1 VVVLTIV
8 RNDCVVLDDEE
19 EEEDDDDDND
29 DELSSFVN
37 CSDDECGVSGIGT
50 GGNRELCHRLEP
62 YTAVV

>member
-1 VVVLTIV
+1 VVVFTIV

-19 EEEDDDDDND
+19 EEEDDDDND

-37 CSDDECGVSGIGT
+37 CSDDECGISGIRT
-50 GGNRELCHRLEP
+50 GGNRELCHRLET